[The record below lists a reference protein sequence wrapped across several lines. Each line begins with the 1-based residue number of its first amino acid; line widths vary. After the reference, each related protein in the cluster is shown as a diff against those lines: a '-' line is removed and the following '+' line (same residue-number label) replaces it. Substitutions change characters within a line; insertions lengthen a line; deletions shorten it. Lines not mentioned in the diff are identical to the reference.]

1 MNERFERVKEFLW
14 MASEWLRQRTA
25 PLRDLLAELRERFS
39 DFLYH
44 LGIGRHS
51 YSRSLSWRLLGQYF
65 LSLLASAAGIAFFAL
80 CCILFFGAFNWW
92 RNSTLLRNLLYA
104 CRDYFL
110 LLYILA
116 VGIAWILCTI
126 HLLRRP
132 LGYLDELVAAA
143 ERLTQD
149 SGRMIFLPAPLR
161 EAQDHLNL
169 LRERSLRAAAVA
181 KEAEQRKNDLVVYL
195 AHDLKTPLTSVIG
208 YLTLLRDEEEISP
221 RLREKYTGIA
231 LDKALRLE
239 DLVNEFFDITRF
251 NLTTLT
257 LEPERTNLS
266 RMLEQMVSEFSPVL
280 QEKELSW
287 ETAISQDVEISCD
300 RDKLQRVL
308 DNLIRNAVSYSA
320 PGTAI
325 LVAMEP
331 EGNEVVL
338 RLQNHGRTIPPEKLC
353 HIFEQF
359 YRVDS
364 SRASATGGAGLGLAI
379 AKEIVELHGGSIT
392 AESEQESILFT
403 VRLPKGL

>member
-80 CCILFFGAFNWW
+80 CCILFFGAVNWW

-149 SGRMIFLPAPLR
+149 SGRMIFLPTPLR

-181 KEAEQRKNDLVVYL
+181 KEAEQRKNDLIVYL

-331 EGNEVVL
+331 EGNEAVL

>member
-1 MNERFERVKEFLW
+1 MNRDSRHFSRGSEAAGRLW
-14 MASEWLRQRTA
+14 LQYILTLLGWAALVLFSIYLGRAILSQRTWYGNEPLYPLLHWMWDYVLLTCGLSVLA
-25 PLRDLLAELRERFS
+25 GWLVISYRFLARPLR
-39 DFLYH
+39 
-44 LGIGRHS
+44 
-51 YSRSLSWRLLGQYF
+51 
-65 LSLLASAAGIAFFAL
+65 
-80 CCILFFGAFNWW
+80 
-92 RNSTLLRNLLYA
+92 
-104 CRDYFL
+104 
-110 LLYILA
+110 
-116 VGIAWILCTI
+116 
-126 HLLRRP
+126 
-132 LGYLDELVAAA
+132 YLDELTAAA
-143 ERLTQD
+143 EQLA
-149 SGRMIFLPAPLR
+149 SPSEAPIVLP
-161 EAQDHLNL
+161 EAMSATESRLNL
-169 LRERSLRAAAVA
+169 FREQALRAAYAA
-181 KEAEQRKNDLVVYL
+181 REAEQRKNDLIVYL

-331 EGNEVVL
+331 EGNEAVL

>member
-149 SGRMIFLPAPLR
+149 SGRMIFLPTPLR

-181 KEAEQRKNDLVVYL
+181 KEAEQRKNDLIVYL

-325 LVAMEP
+325 SVAMEP

>member
-51 YSRSLSWRLLGQYF
+51 YSRSLSWRLQGQYF

-116 VGIAWILCTI
+116 VGIAWVLCTI

-181 KEAEQRKNDLVVYL
+181 KEAEQRKNDLIVYL

-331 EGNEVVL
+331 EGNEAVL